1 MRHTGRAGITLSAI
15 GLVALAALS
24 CGKDSTGPGPTVE
37 LIACDST
44 TTGGWF
50 LSRGF
55 YVDSFP
61 GVNLSQVDL
70 YVSADAAGTYGVAL
84 TVRLA
89 TYDGTL
95 VTSDT
100 TSVSSTGAS
109 DNYVKAT
116 FTFPDPKIQKGALVT
131 FDAAQ
136 LSGAGTAFLE
146 GSDTTSCIVHG
157 TNDKVPPLST
167 PQSSTLSGRRIS
179 ILGSAR

>member
-1 MRHTGRAGITLSAI
+1 MRHAGKTGISFIAI
-15 GLVALAALS
+15 GLATLVALS

-50 LSRGF
+50 LTRGF

-70 YVSADAAGTYGVAL
+70 YVSADAAGSYGVAL

-89 TYDGTL
+89 TYDGTV

-100 TSVSSTGAS
+100 TAVSSTGAS
-109 DNYVKAT
+109 DSYVKAS

-131 FDAAQ
+131 FDAEQ
-136 LSGAGTAFLE
+136 LSGAGTAFLQ
-146 GSDTTSCIVHG
+146 GSDVASCIVHG
-157 TNDKVPPLST
+157 TNDKTPPLST
-167 PQSSTLSGRRIS
+167 PQASTISGRRIS
-179 ILGSAR
+179 ILGSAK